1 MALAD
6 NIEQFSKL
14 PVQHKA
20 LAFAFVGVFLGVIF
34 YFVFYS
40 DLLDKENRLVKQ
52 VGTLETEK
60 STFEKKKAEYLSLRN
75 KVAKLEDGQRD
86 LLKVLPTAA
95 EIHSLLQAIHAQAE
109 LAGLNI
115 LNFDQQPEV
124 RERYYARIP
133 VSLIISG
140 SFHQV
145 LRFFYNVGK
154 LRRIVNI
161 QNVTFRQV
169 GAGERSEKG
178 LKLQANF
185 LASTFR
191 FLAEGGNGKGAN
203 GKGRRKGNKG

>member
-20 LAFAFVGVFLGVIF
+20 LAFGAVAVLLGVIF

-40 DLLDKENRLVKQ
+40 DLVDKENRLVSQ
-52 VGTLETEK
+52 IGTLETEK
-60 STFEKKKAEYLSLRN
+60 STFEKKKAEYLSLCN
-75 KVAKLEDGQRD
+75 KVAKLEEGQRD
-86 LLKVLPTAA
+86 LLKVLPTAS

-115 LNFDQQPEV
+115 LTFEQQPEV

-133 VSLIISG
+133 VRLNISG

-161 QNVTFRQV
+161 QNVTFKQFEKS
-169 GAGERSEKG
+169 GSSDKG

-185 LASTFR
+185 IASTFR
-191 FLAEGGNGKGAN
+191 FLSKDGNGKK
-203 GKGRRKGNKG
+203 GKRGQKG